1 MEQLTAIEKQ
11 IIKNLLK
18 TETKQ
23 QQAQVEQLEKLTNK
37 NFVDIQNIAY
47 LKADIE
53 RLKTIIKKL
62 GG

>member
-1 MEQLTAIEKQ
+1 MEQLTALEKQ
-11 IIKNLLK
+11 ILKNLLR
-18 TETKQ
+18 TETRQ
-23 QQAQVEQLEKLTNK
+23 QQAQIDQIEKLTNK

>member
-1 MEQLTAIEKQ
+1 MEQLTALEKQ
-11 IIKNLLK
+11 TIKNLLR
-18 TETKQ
+18 TETRQ
-23 QQAQVEQLEKLTNK
+23 QQAQVDQIEKLTNK